1 MNEYTAPSGWS
12 KWFNN
17 KYNQLGIGYSMAAFT
32 ELAGANSEIATGAIN
47 EMNYGIAA
55 GNLRTQ
61 ASQIE
66 LNAAESANMLRKRY
80 LAAVGNATYSAAARG
95 ADVNGGGTL
104 AQTLERSSMDLGED
118 IHTIE
123 SNAARKAKSMNKQ
136 ADIYEIMGK
145 AYAKSAKYMGYAKLA
160 QGLGSLGLGLA
171 MFSAGSGNK
180 ITKATGPHGG
190 QAWAVNGTPM
200 YGATF

>member
-17 KYNQLGIGYSMAAFT
+17 KYSQLGIGYSMSAFT
-32 ELAGANSEIATGAIN
+32 ELASAGSEIATGAIN
-47 EMNYGIAA
+47 EMNYGVAA

-61 ASQIE
+61 ASQLE
-66 LNAAESANMLRKRY
+66 LNAAENANILRKKY

-160 QGLGSLGLGLA
+160 QGLGSLG
-171 MFSAGSGNK
+171 
-180 ITKATGPHGG
+180 
-190 QAWAVNGTPM
+190 
-200 YGATF
+200 